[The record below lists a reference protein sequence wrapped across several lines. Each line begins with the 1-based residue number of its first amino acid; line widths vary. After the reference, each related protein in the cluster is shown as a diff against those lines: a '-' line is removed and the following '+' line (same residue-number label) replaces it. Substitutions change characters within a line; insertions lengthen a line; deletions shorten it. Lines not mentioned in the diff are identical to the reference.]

1 MDALALPDS
10 TLALARFLAQF
21 SFWHKVDQD
30 GSSLGP
36 GRRRRVVLGA
46 ERTEPARMIDTFAT
60 DSATNFV
67 FLPPLSSCAPAEQPL
82 RVQICRLRCP
92 ADE

>member
-36 GRRRRVVLGA
+36 GRRRRVVLGT
-46 ERTEPARMIDTFAT
+46 EGTEPARMIDTFAA
-60 DSATNFV
+60 DSAPNFV
-67 FLPPLSSCAPAEQPL
+67 FLPPFPPVLLPSSPCV
-82 RVQICRLRCP
+82 RKFCRLRCP